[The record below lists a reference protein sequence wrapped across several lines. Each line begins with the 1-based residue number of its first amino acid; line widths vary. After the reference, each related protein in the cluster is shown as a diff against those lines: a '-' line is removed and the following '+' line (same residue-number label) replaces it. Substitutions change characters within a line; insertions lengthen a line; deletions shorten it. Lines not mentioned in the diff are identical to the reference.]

1 MIIHKMIPA
10 LDVGLIYFLF
20 NIPLFAM
27 AWMAVGRRF
36 FFFSII
42 GTLTFSC
49 ALLFIDFVHFNLE
62 DKMLNALLAG
72 VIQGAGA
79 GLCLRTSGSQG
90 GTDILSV
97 VLLKRF
103 SINIGTTILTVNCIV
118 MLLISMYYSIEAVL
132 YTIIV
137 VFVGSKMIDI
147 TVTGF
152 SQRKSVLI
160 ISREWEKISQEIL
173 KDIRRG
179 VTIVKGEGGYKR
191 NHEHILYVVVTFMEL
206 GELKRVVRSLDPN
219 AFVVI
224 SNTLEVMNYRIG
236 NQPHW

>member
-1 MIIHKMIPA
+1 MNTTKPQAVFLSPRQLISDIILLCIGSILCAVATNSILIPQNLLTGGITGISLIINKMIPA

-42 GTLTFSC
+42 GTLTFTC
-49 ALLFIDFVHFNLE
+49 ALLFIDSIDFNLE

-72 VIQGAGA
+72 VIQGVGG

-147 TVTGF
+147 MVTGF

-160 ISREWEKISQEIL
+160 I
-173 KDIRRG
+173 
-179 VTIVKGEGGYKR
+179 
-191 NHEHILYVVVTFMEL
+191 
-206 GELKRVVRSLDPN
+206 
-219 AFVVI
+219 
-224 SNTLEVMNYRIG
+224 
-236 NQPHW
+236 